1 MPKMLPSEPV
11 MPDETQ
17 SGTAASRQPFHE
29 RFWWLPVATLAA
41 GCLALTGVLAWLAY
55 FGGAR

>member
-1 MPKMLPSEPV
+1 